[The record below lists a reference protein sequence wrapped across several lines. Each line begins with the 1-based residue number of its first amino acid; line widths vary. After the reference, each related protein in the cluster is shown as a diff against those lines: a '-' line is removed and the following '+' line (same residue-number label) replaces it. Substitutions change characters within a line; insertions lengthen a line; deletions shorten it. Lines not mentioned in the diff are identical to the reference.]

1 MQATATGENMKKYS
15 AAPVLGA
22 ALALALFAPA
32 AQALDFKMS
41 LRGGLKCKKPEGTIR
56 IVEPDDGQALWASH
70 GLPAPTRMLRVM
82 VTDSNCFTILDRGVG
97 FAAAQAERELV
108 AGGHIQE
115 GANLG
120 GGQMLAADF
129 ILIPDLVSQN
139 PNAGG
144 SNVGGG
150 AGTDKK
156 RGLIGG
162 LANVATLGV
171 AGKIAGGMS
180 SRKQTAEVILTI
192 TDSRTAELL
201 GTASGEAK
209 LTDRDWNL
217 MASASAKG
225 INGGISAGA
234 YENTEFGKVIKEAYG
249 EAFQALLERVEKVDF
264 AARVRSAPTATSKPQ
279 LASAATTS
287 YPAGGNPTATASA
300 MPASAI
306 AAQQALQIQQM
317 QLQMQ
322 QMQAAQHLA
331 QQQMPVVPP
340 PVAVLPVQPS
350 PYDQQGYAAAQA
362 GAAPLAGQTAGAMQ
376 QGAGAIVGG
385 LAQAAVQQLVPEQM
399 QAGASQLAGAA
410 QLAGQVVGGMQ
421 QGAGT
426 GAIVGGLAQA
436 AVQQL
441 VPAQMQAGASQLAGA
456 AQLAGQVVNGIQQGG
471 VAGAVASGLTAAA
484 QQYVPQVVAS
494 QQQAAAA
501 LRRVLVLNEPVNLMQ
516 DHSGRGAVLRTLQ
529 PGMSLILTGGTQ
541 GAMLEAHDQ
550 TGVYGWV
557 PANTRGT
564 VQPSHNQ

>member
-1 MQATATGENMKKYS
+1 MKKYS

-22 ALALALFAPA
+22 VLALALTTPA

-144 SNVGGG
+144 TNIGAG
-150 AGTDKK
+150 AGTEKK
-156 RGLIGG
+156 RSLIGE

-171 AGKIAGGMS
+171 AGAISGGMS
-180 SRKQTAEVILTI
+180 SRKQTAEVVLTI

-209 LTDRDWNL
+209 LTDRDWSL

-234 YENTEFGKVIKEAYG
+234 YENTEFGKVIKQAYD
-249 EAFQALLERVEKVDF
+249 EAFQALLKRVEKVDF
-264 AARVRSAPTATSKPQ
+264 AARVRSAPTATSAPQ
-279 LASAATTS
+279 LASGTTTS
-287 YPAGGNPTATASA
+287 YPAGGNPTASASA
-300 MPASAI
+300 MPASAM

-322 QMQAAQHLA
+322 AAQHLA
-331 QQQMPVVPP
+331 QQQMPMVPP
-340 PVAVLPVQPS
+340 PVAVMPMQPA
-350 PYDQQGYAAAQA
+350 GYGQSQA
-362 GAAPLAGQTAGAMQ
+362 GAAAGIGQAVMQVAQPMVQGQMAGGMQ
-376 QGAGAIVGG
+376 QGAGTGAIV
-385 LAQAAVQQLVPEQM
+385 QAAAQQLLPAQM
-399 QAGASQLAGAA
+399 QAGASQLVGAA
-410 QLAGQVVGGMQ
+410 HLAGQVVNGMQ

-441 VPAQMQAGASQLAGA
+441 VPTQLQAGASQLAGA
-456 AQLAGQVVNGIQQGG
+456 AQLAGQVVNGMQQSG

-484 QQYVPQVVAS
+484 QQYAP
-494 QQQAAAA
+494 QQAAAA
-501 LRRVLVLNEPVNLMQ
+501 LRRVLVLNEPVNLMR
-516 DHSGRGAVLRTLQ
+516 DHTGSGAVLRTLQ
-529 PGMSLILTGGTQ
+529 PGMSLILTGGAQ

-557 PANTRGT
+557 PAGIRGT
-564 VQPSHNQ
+564 VQPSNNQ